1 MIYFWSKYN
10 NIRMD
15 FSDFSDFIGPIIFGL
30 IAWLSNYFGKKK
42 KQPKDIIESEKKKS
56 DNNENFNAIFDD
68 MTSNND
74 FFTISDENII
84 DEKTRIKIPDEI
96 KLVDNKS
103 EHIKEVKSE
112 ENVPIKKEKVKINK
126 LKFKK
131 ITIKEKL
138 KNRNSLKDAIIL
150 KEILDRKY

>member
-56 DNNENFNAIFDD
+56 DNNENFNVIFDD

-96 KLVDNKS
+96 NLVEKKS
-103 EHIKEVKSE
+103 ELLKEVKSE

>member
-138 KNRNSLKDAIIL
+138 KNKNSLKDAIIL

>member
-56 DNNENFNAIFDD
+56 DNNENFNVIFDD

-96 KLVDNKS
+96 KLVDKKS